1 VRRRRGEYSEDLADI
16 LAAAGLPGR
25 DPAAV
30 RDRGR
35 REKARRAQQR
45 REHRAVQVPPRRGEN
60 RPYGGRAVRAN
71 PGPPVWRATTAHLA
85 GLYPWLMGA
94 PPPAVGVYVGYDA
107 STGSAFS
114 CHPIEWLLRGI
125 TTNPNVLICGL
136 PGSGKSS
143 HVKIPFGWRLVPFGT
158 RLFVPGDIKGEY
170 PPLCRALGVEPIA
183 LGPGLP
189 GRVNPLDAGP
199 LGENLPAAA
208 KDRADRLAEIHRR
221 RLALL
226 VNMAEIRLRR
236 RVSPF
241 EEQVFSHA
249 LRTVTGETT
258 AASTL
263 ATPTIPQVLALLR
276 DPDDDAVHEHRLRS
290 VEELRT
296 LARDVT
302 SALTSM
308 VDGVLGGLFDTQTT
322 IHPDWAAPIVSLDVS
337 RLDSRGDDVVAAALS
352 CLSTWG
358 QAAIDTADRPVTVVV
373 RDELWRWMTL
383 PGMARKIDSDL
394 RLSRAQGT
402 VQVLA
407 THRLS
412 DFEAVGDAGSEE
424 VAIARG
430 VVASCQTRI
439 LLAQDLGP
447 LQAIREEIGLTDTEV
462 SRVASW
468 GAAEVGRALWKVGS
482 YGSYDVQ
489 LVLSPTEREIT
500 ATNERMRV

>member
-1 VRRRRGEYSEDLADI
+1 M
-16 LAAAGLPGR
+16 
-25 DPAAV
+25 
-30 RDRGR
+30 
-35 REKARRAQQR
+35 
-45 REHRAVQVPPRRGEN
+45 PRRGEN
-60 RPYGGRAVRAN
+60 RRYGGRAVRPD

-94 PPPAVGVYVGYDA
+94 PPPAVGVYVGYDTA
-107 STGSAFS
+107 TGSAFS

-125 TTNPNVLICGL
+125 VTNPNVLICGL

-143 HVKIPFGWRLVPFGT
+143 HVKIPFGWRLVPFGA
-158 RLFVPGDIKGEY
+158 RLFIPGDIKGEY
-170 PPLCRALGVEPIA
+170 PPLCRALGVQPIA

-199 LGENLPAAA
+199 LGEHLPAAA
-208 KDRADRLAEIHRR
+208 GERADRLAEITRR

-236 RVSPF
+236 RVDPF
-241 EEQVFSHA
+241 EEQVLAHA
-249 LRTVTGETT
+249 LRTVTPRPAGGS
-258 AASTL
+258 AA
-263 ATPTIPQVLALLR
+263 AAPTIPQILAVLR
-276 DPDDDAVHEHRLRS
+276 DPERDAVREHRLADAT
-290 VEELRT
+290 ELRA
-296 LARDVT
+296 LSRDVT
-302 SALTSM
+302 SALSSM
-308 VDGVLGGLFDTQTT
+308 VAGVLGGLFDAQTT
-322 IHPDWAAPIVSLDVS
+322 IHPDWSAPIVCLDVS
-337 RLDSRGDDVVAAALS
+337 RLDTRGDDVVAAALS

-358 QAAIDTADRPVTVVV
+358 QAAIDTPDRPVTVVV

-430 VVASCQTRI
+430 LVASCQTRI

-447 LQAIREEIGLTDTEV
+447 LQAIRAEIGLTDTEIA
-462 SRVASW
+462 RVASW
-468 GAAEVGRALWKVGS
+468 GAAEIGRAVWKVGS

-500 ATNERMRV
+500 MTNERMRV